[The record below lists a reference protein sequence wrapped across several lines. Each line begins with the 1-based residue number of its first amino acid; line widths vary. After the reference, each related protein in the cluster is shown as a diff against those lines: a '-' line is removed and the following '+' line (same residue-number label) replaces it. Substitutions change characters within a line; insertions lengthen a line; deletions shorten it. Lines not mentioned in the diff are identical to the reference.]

1 MLFSWKLHFLCS
13 DSALFV
19 TGLSRQSMKC
29 ISLNVAIKSP
39 QVSLKENLYF
49 NIYYH
54 RRRTE
59 PKENSVI
66 FQIFCI
72 FWTSLA
78 EDLPELCAFFLK
90 RKIFSKFGDAD
101 WGMATFVLLA
111 DFILNVVLPN
121 LCEIFFWRGIWMCFF
136 ITIQNILIV
145 AI

>member
-90 RKIFSKFGDAD
+90 RKIFSKFGMRIGE
-101 WGMATFVLLA
+101 WLPLSSLLTSY
-111 DFILNVVLPN
+111 LTS
-121 LCEIFFWRGIWMCFF
+121 FFLICAKFF
-136 ITIQNILIV
+136 SEEEFECVFWSLFKTY
-145 AI
+145 